1 MEDTPARQP
10 SRWGELRPKP
20 GELEQWARK
29 LPGRIARWLLG
40 IPRRLRQRLRN
51 AAIRLRDWLTSAQWT
66 ARRWAVPV
74 GLFVVLV
81 ALALFGVL
89 TALPWWVGVLL
100 VAVCVLAAISPVV
113 LTVGHLLGATI
124 AGIVA
129 LAAVNFVLDKGFE
142 LVGLH
147 VRILVGLIV
156 ATLVFA
162 VAARGYL
169 LIANRPG
176 LSAADTG
183 LLLAV
188 IVIVGAPILVGLLT
202 KEGTA
207 KVPPPDATAP
217 KVDVLVITDGG
228 KGIRMPVSAAGE
240 RTLSGFDVRYSVGVA
255 VGTHVRWTLA
265 EAESPQDALTVLARG
280 RFAPS
285 THAPTGRVG
294 ARAVVLLDVDR
305 TAPIVSDPEALPNVT
320 ETHGEVSRWRA
331 IANAVLPSSEAPEHT
346 FVLLQSKNSVRIASW
361 ERWAPKG
368 HVLSRQAQ
376 TQTSVTAVAVA
387 MGVGASSSDADYAL
401 ALRYRPVLLFDTGE
415 KVPRP
420 LSVNWLFETGRVK
433 LCKDGGAVAD
443 CTPVRAAS
451 ELKSGSTHLGL
462 GLPSSQE
469 LRRLAFKDKQSVL
482 ESGGDTVGLS
492 PSLSPRAR
500 GAAPPGAR
508 ELVSPSVAGP
518 IVGGADTTIYVHP
531 VADEREGRQ
540 LLYLDYWWYLTD
552 NPSPVGGGALCGAG
566 LVIPGITCENH
577 VSDWEGMTVIV
588 NRTARPFIESVHYA
602 EHKDVVAYSWTQ
614 LLNAWKDDHAV
625 RGFARTFAERDERPL
640 AFSASGTHATY
651 AQPCPRRCY
660 QVAADLG
667 EGDRN
672 GELPWIGDFTATCGT
687 GSCVQVLPTYEGGT
701 HPALWN
707 AYAGTWGDRHCLFT
721 YYCDETTP
729 PTSPGQQSRYAHPGR
744 CTGSVNAEWKF
755 NRDQCEP

>member
-1 MEDTPARQP
+1 
-10 SRWGELRPKP
+10 
-20 GELEQWARK
+20 
-29 LPGRIARWLLG
+29 
-40 IPRRLRQRLRN
+40 
-51 AAIRLRDWLTSAQWT
+51 
-66 ARRWAVPV
+66 V
-74 GLFVVLV
+74 LFVVLV
-81 ALALFGVL
+81 ALALVGVL

-100 VAVCVLAAISPVV
+100 VAVCVLAASSPVV
-113 LTVGHLLGATI
+113 LTIGHVIGAGL

-129 LAAVNFVLDKGFE
+129 LAAVNLLLDKGFE
-142 LVGLH
+142 LVRLH
-147 VRILVGLIV
+147 IPILVGLIV

-169 LIANRPG
+169 LIADRPG

-188 IVIVGAPILVGLLT
+188 IVIVGVPILVGLLT
-202 KEGTA
+202 QEGTA

-228 KGIRMPVSAAGE
+228 KGVRMPVSAAGE
-240 RTLSGFDVRYSVGVA
+240 HTLSGFDVRYSVGVA
-255 VGTHVRWTLA
+255 VGTHVRWTLVEA
-265 EAESPQDALTVLARG
+265 EAPQDALHMLARG

-285 THAPTGRVG
+285 TRAPTGRAG
-294 ARAVVLLDVDR
+294 ARAIVLLDVDR
-305 TAPIVSDPEALPNVT
+305 TAPIVSNPEALPNVA

-331 IANAVLPSSEAPEHT
+331 IAHAAVANSETRRGEAPERT
-346 FVLLQSKNSVRIASW
+346 FVLLQSKDPLRIARW
-361 ERWAPKG
+361 ERWALRG

-376 TQTSVTAVAVA
+376 TQTSITAIAVA

-415 KVPRP
+415 RVPRP
-420 LSVNWLFETGRVK
+420 LSVNWLFESGRVK

-462 GLPSSQE
+462 RLPSSHE
-469 LRRLAFKDKQSVL
+469 LRRLAFNDKQTFGD
-482 ESGGDTVGLS
+482 SGSNAARGS
-492 PSLSPRAR
+492 PSLPQRAR

-508 ELVSPSVAGP
+508 ELVSPIVAGS

-577 VSDWEGMTVIV
+577 VSDWEGMTIIV
-588 NRTARPFIESVHYA
+588 DRTTARPFIESVHYA
-602 EHKDVVAYSWTQ
+602 EHKDAVAYSWKQ
-614 LLNAWKDDHAV
+614 LLNAWKGDPAV
-625 RGFARTFAERDERPL
+625 PGFARTFAERDERPL

-651 AQPCPRRCY
+651 AQPCASGCR

-687 GSCVQVLPTYEGGT
+687 GSCVQVLPTYESGT

-707 AYAGTWGDRHCLFT
+707 AYAGTWGDRDCLLTF
-721 YYCDETTP
+721 YCDETTP
-729 PTSPGQQSRYAHPGR
+729 PTSPGQQGRYAHPAR
-744 CTGSVNAEWKF
+744 CTGSVNAKWEF

>member
-1 MEDTPARQP
+1 V
-10 SRWGELRPKP
+10 
-20 GELEQWARK
+20 
-29 LPGRIARWLLG
+29 RWLLG
-40 IPRRLRQRLRN
+40 IPPRFRQRLRN
-51 AAIRLRDWLTSAQWT
+51 AVAHLREWLQKGTWT
-66 ARRWAVPV
+66 ERGRIVPLL
-74 GLFVVLV
+74 LFVVIV
-81 ALALFGVL
+81 PLALFGVL
-89 TALPWWVGVLL
+89 TALPWWVGALV
-100 VAVCVLAAISPVV
+100 VAVAVLAAIRPVV
-113 LTVGHLLGATI
+113 STTAHMIGAAI

-129 LAAVNFVLDKGFE
+129 LAATNLVVDRGFE
-142 LVGLH
+142 LLGVHMPILLGLF
-147 VRILVGLIV
+147 V

-169 LIANRPG
+169 LIAERPV

-188 IVIVGAPILVGLLT
+188 MVIVGVPIVVGLLT
-202 KEGTA
+202 HEGTA

-217 KVDVLVITDGG
+217 KVDVFIITDGS
-228 KGIRMPVSAAGE
+228 KRAETQVSAAGE

-255 VGTHVRWTLA
+255 EGARVRWTLA
-265 EAESPQDALTVLARG
+265 EVEGPQDALNALARG
-280 RFAPS
+280 KSAPS
-285 THAPTGRVG
+285 TRAPTGRPS
-294 ARAVVLLDVDR
+294 ARPVVLLDVDR
-305 TAPIVSDPEALPNVT
+305 TPPVARDPEGLSNVPDT
-320 ETHGEVSRWRA
+320 TGEVSRWRA
-331 IANAVLPSSEAPEHT
+331 IASGALPRIAARTGEAPQHT
-346 FVLLQSKNSVRIASW
+346 FVLLQSRDLERIAKW
-361 ERWAPKG
+361 ELWALRG
-368 HVLSRQAQ
+368 HVLSRPAQ
-376 TQTSVTAVAVA
+376 TQTSVTAIAVA
-387 MGVGASSSDADYAL
+387 MGVGAPSSDADYAL

-433 LCKDGGAVAD
+433 LCKDGGALAD
-443 CTPVRAAS
+443 CTPVRAPS

-462 GLPSSQE
+462 TLPSSQE
-469 LRRLAFKDKQSVL
+469 LRRLAFRDKWTAEEALLATRNASNAGAP
-482 ESGGDTVGLS
+482 SGRTAVPAS
-492 PSLSPRAR
+492 PLLPRPAR

-508 ELVSPSVAGP
+508 ELVRPGAPGQLA
-518 IVGGADTTIYVHP
+518 GGANTAIYVHP
-531 VADEREGRQ
+531 VADERDGRQ
-540 LLYLDYWWYLTD
+540 LLYLDYWWYLSD

-588 NRTARPFIESVHYA
+588 DRTTAHPFIESVHYA
-602 EHKDVVAYSWTQ
+602 EHKDVIAYGWKQ
-614 LLNAWKDDHAV
+614 LLTAWKGDPTV
-625 RGFARTFAERDERPL
+625 PGFARVFAEREERPL

-651 AQPCPRRCY
+651 AQPCASGCR

-672 GELPWIGDFTATCGT
+672 GELPWIGDFTATCGS

-707 AYAGTWGDRHCLFT
+707 AFAGTWGDRHCALT

-744 CTGSVNAEWKF
+744 CTGKVNAGWEF